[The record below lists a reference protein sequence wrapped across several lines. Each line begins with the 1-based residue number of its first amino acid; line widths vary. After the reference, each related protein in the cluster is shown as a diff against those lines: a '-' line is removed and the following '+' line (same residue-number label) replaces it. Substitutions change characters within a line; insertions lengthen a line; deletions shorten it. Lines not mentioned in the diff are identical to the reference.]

1 MAAYPTASSHPSVAS
16 SGLVAVPA
24 SQPPTPL
31 ALTPWPQSHWHQAL
45 LGLHLLTP
53 NLEAMLGQL
62 LGVQVALSLLSVSS
76 PNPSLVSPAEG
87 HLQQHLHLSEDDNA
101 HLHVGINQP
110 WLGQCFTAMLGASP
124 LTPNP
129 TTWQPTPLEA
139 FLADRFLNQVCG
151 WLLEQCINPDAVDSL
166 EPDAEQA
173 VVVWGLRSLNDTPLP
188 SIAPLAWL
196 ALQCPLPLLPSQQ
209 AGTGHYSQWLTSQ
222 AFAGSTQVTL
232 VAGKTS
238 LPLQQLKGIVPDALI
253 LLEESHAC
261 QLALV
266 HPATGQWLGFGIPPA
281 YQGWLDVFPISA
293 EELEQALASQT
304 PSPSPPTRPSEA
316 TPMSSYP
323 QQASGADPA
332 QLWDHLLID
341 VHAQFE
347 PTRLPLQ
354 HLKQM
359 SEGLVVDVG
368 SLLDNKVSLVANGK
382 ALAQGQL
389 VVVGDRLG
397 VLVTSMLGARDATPQ
412 GAAVGSSQ
420 TLVPLAQAASGAAN
434 PQAIT
439 TTAKPQHPIEGV
451 DDALVLKAES
461 LGLNVAEMVAMAQ
474 QQGLAPAE
482 AIAQAV
488 AMHADDDDPNSEVAR
503 ANAMMAEVDEVL
515 NSPE

>member
-1 MAAYPTASSHPSVAS
+1 MAAFPTSPSNLSVAPV
-16 SGLVAVPA
+16 GLVAVSA
-24 SQPPTPL
+24 LQQQVTAL
-31 ALTPWPQSHWHQAL
+31 ALTPWPQNHWQHAL
-45 LGLHLLTP
+45 WGLSLLTP
-53 NLEAMLGQL
+53 SFEAMLEQL
-62 LGVQVALSLLSVSS
+62 LGVKVGLTLLSVATPS
-76 PNPSLVSPAEG
+76 PSLVSPAEG
-87 HLQQHLHLSEDDNA
+87 QLQQHLHLSEDDNA
-101 HLHVGINQP
+101 VLHVGVNAS
-110 WLGQCFTAMLGASP
+110 WLGQCFTVVLGPSPQVASP
-124 LTPNP
+124 TQ
-129 TTWQPTPLEA
+129 WQPTPLEA
-139 FLADRFLNQVCG
+139 FLADRLLNHVSG
-151 WLLEQCINPDAVDSL
+151 WLLEHCINPNAVDCL

-173 VVVWGLRSLNDTPLP
+173 IVVWGLHALNGTPL
-188 SIAPLAWL
+188 ATNQPLAWL

-209 AGTGHYSQWLTSQ
+209 AGTNHYSQWLTQQ
-222 AFAGSTQVTL
+222 AFMGSTQVTL

-238 LPLQQLKGIVPDALI
+238 LPLQQLKGIEPDALI

-266 HPATGQWLGFGIPPA
+266 HPATGQWLGFDIPPA
-281 YQGWLDVFPISA
+281 YQGWLEVFPISA
-293 EELEQALASQT
+293 EELEQALALQPTS
-304 PSPSPPTRPSEA
+304 SPPTRPTEPTA
-316 TPMSSYP
+316 MSSYP

-341 VHAQFE
+341 VYAQFE

-397 VLVTSMLGARDATPQ
+397 VLVTALLGPRDAIPSA
-412 GAAVGSSQ
+412 AAVGSSQ
-420 TLVPLAQAASGAAN
+420 TLVPLAQAAGSGSTS
-434 PQAIT
+434 QAVAT
-439 TTAKPQHPIEGV
+439 MAKPQHPVEGV

-461 LGLNVAEMVAMAQ
+461 LGLNVPEMVAMAE
-474 QQGLAPAE
+474 QQGLTAAE

-488 AMHADDDDPNSEVAR
+488 ALHDDDDPDSEVAR

-515 NSPE
+515 NSPD

>member
-1 MAAYPTASSHPSVAS
+1 
-16 SGLVAVPA
+16 
-24 SQPPTPL
+24 
-31 ALTPWPQSHWHQAL
+31 
-45 LGLHLLTP
+45 
-53 NLEAMLGQL
+53 MLG
-62 LGVQVALSLLSVSS
+62 
-76 PNPSLVSPAEG
+76 VSP
-87 HLQQHLHLSEDDNA
+87 L
-101 HLHVGINQP
+101 
-110 WLGQCFTAMLGASP
+110 
-124 LTPNP
+124 NP
-129 TTWQPTPLEA
+129 EATTWHPTPLEA
-139 FLADRFLNQVCG
+139 FLADRFLNHLCG

-173 VVVWGLRSLNDTPLP
+173 VVVWGLQALNGKPIP
-188 SIAPLAWL
+188 SSAPLAWL
-196 ALQCPLPLLPSQQ
+196 ALQCPLPMLPSQQ

-253 LLEESHAC
+253 VLEESHAC

-266 HPATGQWLGFGIPPA
+266 HPATGQWLGFDIPPA

-293 EELEQALASQT
+293 EELEQALAS
-304 PSPSPPTRPSEA
+304 SPPSSSPLTRPTEA
-316 TPMSSYP
+316 HAMSSHPY
-323 QQASGADPA
+323 QASGQDPA

-397 VLVTSMLGARDATPQ
+397 VLVTSMLGTRDTTAQ
-412 GAAVGSSQ
+412 GAAVASLQ
-420 TLVPLAQAASGAAN
+420 TLVPLAQAAGGAAS
-434 PQAIT
+434 PQTMA
-439 TTAKPQHPIEGV
+439 TTAKPQHPVKGV
-451 DDALVLKAES
+451 EDALVLKAES

-488 AMHADDDDPNSEVAR
+488 ALHDDDDPDSEVAR